1 MLYAPGLR
9 TVDDMRTVCQAVSK
23 PVNVIAV
30 PGLSFADMAAAGAQR
45 VSIGGSLTWVAAKAM
60 ADAATGIRDSGDFT
74 ALSARLPLADWF
86 AR

>member
-1 MLYAPGLR
+1 
-9 TVDDMRTVCQAVSK
+9 MRAVCQAVSK

-30 PGLSFADMAAAGAQR
+30 PGLSFADMAGAGAQR

-60 ADAATGIRDSGDFT
+60 ADAATAIRDNGDFT

-86 AR
+86 AS